1 MSQENVEVARR
12 IFTAFNRTFAA
23 GTADLFEFID
33 PEIEWIPITALL
45 ERTRYRGRSGVRRWI
60 EDMKRDWEVWETI
73 AEEFRDLGDDRV
85 LALGSWHARGRGSG
99 VALDFERAAWLMRFR
114 HGKMTRLQT
123 FTDRERALEA
133 AGLSE

>member
-45 ERTRYRGRSGVRRWI
+45 EGTRYRSRSGVRRWI

-73 AEEFRDLGDDRV
+73 AEEFPDLGDIGFWLSAVGTPAGVPAASR
-85 LALGSWHARGRGSG
+85 STSSEPSG
-99 VALDFERAAWLMRFR
+99 
-114 HGKMTRLQT
+114 
-123 FTDRERALEA
+123 
-133 AGLSE
+133 